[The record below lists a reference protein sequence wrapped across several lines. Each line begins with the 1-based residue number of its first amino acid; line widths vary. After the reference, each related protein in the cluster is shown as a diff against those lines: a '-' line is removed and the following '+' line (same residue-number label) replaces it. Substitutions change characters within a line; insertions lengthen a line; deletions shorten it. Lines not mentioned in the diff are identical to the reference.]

1 MDLWNSWNKYRTT
14 EKQKMITEMEKK
26 SYTVCFHWTSLFMDM
41 LNRGWAKIRSPTRPQ
56 HRGPTTRVAQGT
68 RPPPRSPGCQRRRLP
83 RAPPASP
90 FHPPTPPPASCASLP
105 PSLRRSSCRP
115 PAAARGRRPWGG
127 ALVGGPVRPRTVN
140 ASPLFRFPSCRTAD
154 SQCSLLINSYHECC
168 QTRRCYCRACCTGTE

>member
-26 SYTVCFHWTSLFMDM
+26 SYTVCFHWASLFMDL
-41 LNRGWAKIRSPTRPQ
+41 LNRGWAKIRSLTGR
-56 HRGPTTRVAQGT
+56 HASRRGRVL
-68 RPPPRSPGCQRRRLP
+68 R
-83 RAPPASP
+83 PASRDASAAASLEP
-90 FHPPTPPPASCASLP
+90 TSGVALSPTPPPASCASLP
-105 PSLRRSSCRP
+105 PYVPRSSCRL